1 MKKIEII
8 PRPALV
14 IEKDGFYTISEK
26 KIALSSLG
34 MNKEFKEKMA
44 SAFLCAGIE
53 QSLTGIPVNIEIKTT
68 FEDEVNKEALNK
80 ESYTLL
86 VDKRGINISAFTK
99 AGAFYACI
107 SASQLIAKA
116 DGAIP
121 FLQIED
127 KPSYTWRGFLLDTC
141 RTFFSTDFIK
151 KMLDACALHKLNIFH
166 WHLTD
171 DQGWRFEVPGYPRLT
186 EVGSVRQDHTMPE
199 AEDGIYDEG
208 EKIRRWYSDEE
219 IKEIIEYAAEREI
232 TIVPEV
238 EFPGHA
244 SALLASY
251 PNFGC
256 TGGPY
261 KVENR
266 WGFFPD
272 VLCLGN
278 DEIFTIYKA
287 ALTKIAE
294 LFPGQYIHIG
304 GDECLPDRWA
314 ACPKCRE
321 RMKKEKLDTPAELQ
335 AWATVKISEI
345 VESLGKTAIGWDE
358 VLDNNRHNTLPQDV
372 IVQSWRGTEGGIKA
386 VERNHRV
393 IMSPQDRFYLN
404 LKNKKSYEEPGRLG
418 VTTTH
423 KTYTFSPSAKE
434 LKLAK
439 PELILGGECTFWAE
453 KITSSK
459 IAEYLLFPRFCAAS
473 EALWLAEDKKD
484 FEDFKER
491 IENHKKLLH
500 KLGFLYYDGELE

>member
-1 MKKIEII
+1 MKQIEII
-8 PRPALV
+8 PCPSS
-14 IEKDGFYTISEK
+14 ISKKDGFYTISEK
-26 KIALSSLG
+26 NIALSSLG
-34 MNKEFKEKMA
+34 INQKLKEKL
-44 SAFLCAGIE
+44 SNAFLCAGIKE
-53 QSLTGIPVNIEIKTT
+53 SISGIPVNIEIKTSLG
-68 FEDEVNKEALNK
+68 DEESQKTESYELSVNKK
-80 ESYTLL
+80 
-86 VDKRGINISAFTK
+86 GINISAFNEK
-99 AGAFYACI
+99 GAFYACI

-116 DGAIP
+116 QGAIP
-121 FLQIED
+121 FVEIED
-127 KPSYTWRGFLLDTC
+127 KASYKWRGFLLDTC

-199 AEDGIYDEG
+199 AEDGFYDEG
-208 EKIRRWYSDEE
+208 EKIRRWYTNQE
-219 IKEIIEYAAEREI
+219 IKDIVDYAAEREI
-232 TIVPEV
+232 EIVPEV
-238 EFPGHA
+238 EFPGHT

-251 PNFGC
+251 PNIGC

-266 WGFFPD
+266 WGIFPD

-287 ALTKIAE
+287 ALSKIAE
-294 LFPGQYIHIG
+294 LFPGKYIHIG

-321 RMKKEKLDTPAELQ
+321 RMKKESLDSPTELQ
-335 AWATVKISEI
+335 AWATVKITEI

-358 VLDNNRHNTLPQDV
+358 VLDNNRHNALPQDV

-459 IAEYLLFPRFCAAS
+459 ITEYLLFPRFCAAS

>member
-1 MKKIEII
+1 MKQIEII
-8 PRPALV
+8 PCPSS
-14 IEKDGFYTISEK
+14 IIKKDGFYTISEK
-26 KIALSSLG
+26 NIALSSLG
-34 MNKEFKEKMA
+34 INQKLKEKLVN
-44 SAFLCAGIE
+44 AFLCAGIKE
-53 QSLTGIPVNIEIKTT
+53 SISGIPVNIEIKTSLV
-68 FEDEVNKEALNK
+68 DEESQNTEGYELSVNKK
-80 ESYTLL
+80 
-86 VDKRGINISAFTK
+86 GINISAFNEK
-99 AGAFYACI
+99 GAFYACI

-116 DGAIP
+116 QGAIP
-121 FLQIED
+121 FVEIED
-127 KPSYTWRGFLLDTC
+127 KASYKWRGFLLDTC

-199 AEDGIYDEG
+199 AEDGFYDEG
-208 EKIRRWYSDEE
+208 EKIRRWYTDQE
-219 IKEIIEYAAEREI
+219 IKEIVDYAAEREI
-232 TIVPEV
+232 EIVPEV
-238 EFPGHA
+238 EFPGHT

-266 WGFFPD
+266 WGIFPD

-287 ALTKIAE
+287 ALSKIAE
-294 LFPGQYIHIG
+294 VFPGKYIHIG

-321 RMKKEKLDTPAELQ
+321 RMKKEGLDSPAELQ
-335 AWATVKISEI
+335 AWATVKITEI

-358 VLDNNRHNTLPQDV
+358 VLDNNRHNALPQDV